1 LLKRPR
7 TLIPTFSSS
16 SATSTNPSLPTE
28 KKVNTS
34 IKQKE
39 LIDVEIVKVLNEAR
53 IGITHHVIRLLQKQS
68 EQNAFTISKYV
79 LAIIAEINPS
89 TSYIES
95 QIKTLCY
102 FSTFTKQ
109 KPFPKISR
117 DDIWRYLDSHR
128 RPEES
133 DPLHKWITTYNLRR
147 IYLLRF
153 FKWLYYPELEHK
165 KRPLPAMVMN
175 IASFKRKEQSTYK
188 PTDLWTEE
196 DDLLFLKYC
205 PNKRDRCYHTIA
217 RDSSC
222 RPSEILGL
230 KIKSIVFKTTGEHQY
245 AAILVNGKTG
255 TRNIPLFSAV
265 PYIKD
270 WLDSHP
276 QRGNPNAYLIPSM
289 DRKHRRFG
297 DKMKSISM
305 NLIYREYKLRFFPS
319 LLEDPKVPPEDKQ
332 KIRELLQKPW
342 NPYVFRHSALTQKS
356 TILKEHV
363 LRQHAGWSPRSQMHL
378 KYLHYFGNESSET
391 LLESYGIVIKNQGHV
406 NLLKPKQCP
415 NCNEPNKPDSK
426 FCAKCRMVLT
436 YDAYNETIEEK
447 EQKDKDLQLVKE
459 RMESIE
465 NMLVVIQPLLQHVK
479 PEMLSKLNMVEVADG
494 SKNKSV

>member
-1 LLKRPR
+1 M
-7 TLIPTFSSS
+7 TIDTM
-16 SATSTNPSLPTE
+16 T
-28 KKVNTS
+28 
-34 IKQKE
+34 KQKE
-39 LIDVEIVKVLNEAR
+39 SFDVETDE
-53 IGITHHVIRLLQKQS
+53 VIKAATVGLSRYLFVLLQKQS
-68 EQNAFTISKYV
+68 KQNAFTISKYV
-79 LAIIAEINPS
+79 LAMIAEINPS
-89 TSYIES
+89 TSYIEN

-102 FSTFTKQ
+102 LSDSIKQ
-109 KPFPKISR
+109 KPFSKLTR
-117 DDIWRYLDSHR
+117 DDILGYLDSHR
-128 RPEES
+128 RSEES
-133 DPLHKWITTYNLRR
+133 DPLHKWIATYNLRR

-153 FKWLYYPELEHK
+153 FKWLYYPELEPK
-165 KRPLPAMVMN
+165 KRPTPAMVTN

-276 QRGNPNAYLIPSM
+276 QRGNPNSYLIPSM

-297 DKMKSISM
+297 NKMISISL
-305 NLIYREYKLRFFPS
+305 NLIYRKYKLEFFPA

-332 KIRELLQKPW
+332 KIKDLLQKPW
-342 NPYVFRHSALTQKS
+342 NPYIRRHSALTQKS
-356 TILKEHV
+356 IVLKEHV

-378 KYLHYFGNESSET
+378 KYLHYYGNESSKS
-391 LLESYGIVIKNQGHV
+391 LLESYGIVTKNQDHV

-447 EQKDKDLQLVKE
+447 ERKDKDLQSVTE
-459 RMESIE
+459 RMANIE
-465 NMLVVIQPLLQHVK
+465 NMLLVIQPMLQHVK
-479 PEMLSKLNMVEVADG
+479 PEMLSKLNMVKIKDSPNLG
-494 SKNKSV
+494 LT